1 MDIFNFL
8 TMLGGLALFL
18 YGMNVMGD
26 GLTRASGGRLE
37 KILEKLTSSTIR
49 GVLLGAAVT
58 AVIQSSSATTV
69 MVVGFVN
76 SGIMTLQRAVGIIMG
91 ANIGTT
97 ITSWILSLSG
107 LQGDSFWIKMLKPSS
122 FSPIL
127 AIIGICLLLFSKKDK
142 KKDAGSIMIGFAV
155 LMFGMETMSGAV
167 KPLADVP
174 EFTNILLMFK
184 NPVLGMLAGALLTA
198 IIQSSS
204 ASVGILQA
212 LCVTGAV
219 SYGAALPIIMGQ
231 NIGTCVTALISA
243 IGAKKNA
250 KRTAF
255 VHLYFNLIGT
265 IVFMILFY
273 TANMFIHFSF
283 LQDSANAAGIAVIH
297 TTFNVFATVI
307 WLPFH
312 RVLEHLAI
320 LTVRDGKDEERTAG
334 ALQGLSALDN
344 RFLENPALAM
354 DQCRVACAHM
364 AEVTREALDTAMS
377 LLHDYDETKV
387 ALVHENETIVDQY
400 EDRLGTYLVQ
410 VAKNEMQTKDSHTL
424 SVLLHS
430 IGDIERI
437 SDHAVIIANAAKE
450 IYDKNLSFSEAAVEE
465 LEVFSAAVRKVV
477 EIAMEAMKDEDLAMA
492 GKVEPL
498 EEVIDDL
505 GDEMK
510 KRHIDRLREGR
521 CTIELGFILS
531 DLTTSYKRIADHCSN
546 IAVCL
551 IQADNDEYERH
562 SYLNSLKEED
572 NQQFREQF
580 EDYGKEYAL
589 PARIKGTHLK
599 SAHFSTKNGYFSVF
613 LLTLVSSD
621 ACGRAGNEVG

>member
-1 MDIFNFL
+1 MDIFSFL

-107 LQGDSFWIKMLKPSS
+107 LEGDSFWIKMLKPSS

-127 AIIGICLLLFSKKDK
+127 AIIGICFLLFSKKDK

-167 KPLADVP
+167 KPLANVP

-184 NPVLGMLAGALLTA
+184 NPILGMLAGALLTA

-204 ASVGILQA
+204 AYVGILQA

-265 IVFMILFY
+265 LVFMVLFY
-273 TANMFIHFSF
+273 TANLFVHFSF

-297 TTFNVFATVI
+297 TAFNIFATVI

-312 RVLEHLAI
+312 RVLERLAI
-320 LTVRDGKDEERTAG
+320 LTVRDGKGEERTAG

-437 SDHAVIIANAAKE
+437 SDHAVIIASAAKE

-477 EIAMEAMKDEDLAMA
+477 EIAMEAMQDEDLALA

-572 NQQFREQF
+572 NKQFREQF
-580 EDYGKEYAL
+580 EEYEKEYAL
-589 PARIKGTHLK
+589 PARIKGTPK
-599 SAHFSTKNGYFSVF
+599 VNM
-613 LLTLVSSD
+613 
-621 ACGRAGNEVG
+621 RARMTAG